1 MNQSFKALLKFFV
14 LMILAVLGELIIRKV
29 SLSGTDSFY
38 SMALLIF
45 TVLIF
50 VLFGFIMGSKDLMQY
65 LTNRMRVK
73 ISYLKLSLGLAG
85 LTVYLTIGVLALFEP
100 GNNFAPNGVFE
111 FFLKSTVFSPLYLIT
126 CGLMLSNSVEKY
138 DSMF

>member
-1 MNQSFKALLKFFV
+1 MNKNFKAILKFFA
-14 LMILAVLGELIIRKV
+14 LIILAVLGELIIRNV

-38 SMALLIF
+38 SLALLIF

-50 VLFGFIMGSKDLMQY
+50 VLFGFILGSKDLMLY
-65 LTNRMRVK
+65 LTNRMRVR

-85 LTVYLTIGVLALFEP
+85 LTIYLTIGVLALFEP

-138 DSMF
+138 ESMF

>member
-1 MNQSFKALLKFFV
+1 MNQNFKAFLKFFV
-14 LMILAVLGELIIRKV
+14 LIILAVLGELIIRRV

-38 SMALLIF
+38 SLALLIF

-50 VLFGFIMGSKDLMQY
+50 VLFGFILGSKDLMQY

-85 LTVYLTIGVLALFEP
+85 LTIYLTIGVLALFEP

-111 FFLKSTVFSPLYLIT
+111 FFLKSAVFSPLYLIT
-126 CGLMLSNSVEKY
+126 CGVMLSNSVEKY
-138 DSMF
+138 ESMF

>member
-1 MNQSFKALLKFFV
+1 MNKNFKAILKFFA
-14 LMILAVLGELIIRKV
+14 LIILAVLGELIIRNV
-29 SLSGTDSFY
+29 SLSGTDNFY
-38 SMALLIF
+38 SLALLIF

-50 VLFGFIMGSKDLMQY
+50 VLFGFILGSKDLMQY

-85 LTVYLTIGVLALFEP
+85 LTIYLTIGVLALFEP

-138 DSMF
+138 EGMF

>member
-1 MNQSFKALLKFFV
+1 MNQNFKALLKFFA
-14 LMILAVLGELIIRKV
+14 LIILAVLGELIIRNV
-29 SLSGTDSFY
+29 SLSGTDNFY

-50 VLFGFIMGSKDLMQY
+50 VLFGFILGSKDLMLY
-65 LTNRMRVK
+65 LTNRMRVR

-85 LTVYLTIGVLALFEP
+85 LTIYLTIGVLALFEP

-111 FFLKSTVFSPLYLIT
+111 FFLKSSVFSPIYLIT

-138 DSMF
+138 EGMF

>member
-14 LMILAVLGELIIRKV
+14 LIILAVLGELIIRKV

-38 SMALLIF
+38 SLALLIF

-50 VLFGFIMGSKDLMQY
+50 VLFGFILGSKDLMQY

-85 LTVYLTIGVLALFEP
+85 LTIYLTIGVLALFEP

-111 FFLKSTVFSPLYLIT
+111 FFLKSSVFSPLYLIT

-138 DSMF
+138 EGMF

>member
-1 MNQSFKALLKFFV
+1 
-14 LMILAVLGELIIRKV
+14 MILAVLGELIIRKV

-38 SMALLIF
+38 SLALLIF

-50 VLFGFIMGSKDLMQY
+50 VLFGFILGSKDFMQY

-85 LTVYLTIGVLALFEP
+85 LTIYLTIGVLALFEP

-138 DSMF
+138 ESMF